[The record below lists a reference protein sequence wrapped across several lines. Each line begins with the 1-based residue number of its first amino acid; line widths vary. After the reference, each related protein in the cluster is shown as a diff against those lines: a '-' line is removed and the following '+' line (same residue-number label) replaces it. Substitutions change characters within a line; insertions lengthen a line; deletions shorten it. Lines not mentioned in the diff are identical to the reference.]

1 MKSPIDEIE
10 GVSRPPWHR
19 LFDDDKDTDNDPE
32 ALRNRDTHVHIPENE
47 SKLWAQKKRYCD
59 CLAGLSKG
67 RRLLIKGAIA
77 VVIVG
82 SMVAVALG
90 ITAAVGGG
98 VWSGDH
104 QSEVLPIRK

>member
-1 MKSPIDEIE
+1 MKSPIDEIQ

-19 LFDDDKDTDNDPE
+19 LYDGDKINENDPE
-32 ALRNRDTHVHIPENE
+32 ALRSRNTHVHIPGNE

-67 RRLLIKGAIA
+67 QMLLVKGAIA

-82 SMVAVALG
+82 CMVAIALG

-98 VWSGDH
+98 IWSGNH
-104 QSEVLPIRK
+104 QSEVLPIKK